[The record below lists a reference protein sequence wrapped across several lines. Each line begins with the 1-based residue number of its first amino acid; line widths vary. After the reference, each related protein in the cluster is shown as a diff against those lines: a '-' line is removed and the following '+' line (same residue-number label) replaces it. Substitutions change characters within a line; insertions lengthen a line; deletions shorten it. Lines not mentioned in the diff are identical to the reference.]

1 MIINSTIVVLWA
13 VQKQIPPL
21 RCGMT
26 NKKGQYGDPGC
37 ARMTAVVGSCARI
50 TVRFGYLSSKRRM
63 APAMVVVQRP
73 FLSPTAD
80 WVTLAV
86 RTILLEMR

>member
-1 MIINSTIVVLWA
+1 LELEVEASDL
-13 VQKQIPPL
+13 
-21 RCGMT
+21 
-26 NKKGQYGDPGC
+26 GC
-37 ARMTAVVGSCARI
+37 AAMWSPSGDYIIAREAKAGKAPAIASASRVFSGS
-50 TVRFGYLSSKRRM
+50 GYLSSKRSM

>member
-1 MIINSTIVVLWA
+1 MR
-13 VQKQIPPL
+13 QQIPSPFDKLRVRNDKPKRRPL
-21 RCGMT
+21 L
-26 NKKGQYGDPGC
+26 
-37 ARMTAVVGSCARI
+37 GSI
-50 TVRFGYLSSKRRM
+50 YLSSKRRM

>member
-1 MIINSTIVVLWA
+1 
-13 VQKQIPPL
+13 
-21 RCGMT
+21 
-26 NKKGQYGDPGC
+26 
-37 ARMTAVVGSCARI
+37 
-50 TVRFGYLSSKRRM
+50 M
-63 APAMVVVQRP
+63 AAAMVVVQRP